1 MWQGLYPS
9 ETEAA
14 LQARV
19 QFPEPEPKPKASAW
33 AQIGE
38 ALKAPYQGAFQGVNQ
53 TLRVAT
59 NIIGSMPSAP
69 SVREKNRQITEAID
83 ERLRENVEFWNG
95 DPVASTTASMVLQQ
109 GSRLLTKVAGYSLA
123 GGVPGAIVGT
133 TVDEGGT
140 GYLEAR
146 DKGVDQSTAAKVGA
160 VRGVTAGAGVALP
173 VVGRTAAQTLG
184 LVVLGGPGSFMAE
197 QALTR
202 DILETANYPEL
213 AKQYD
218 PTDPLGL
225 TLSIAIPGTI
235 GAAAHAIRVRKPG
248 AAALADSPEHLE
260 AAHVAFRD
268 ETTRAATLAE
278 PGDIP
283 AAAAHA
289 EQLRATA
296 RALEDGDRIEATRAT
311 VEPARAE
318 AVLQEA
324 RARFESARP
333 EVEAAAREVRS
344 IETPTTAIEGQP
356 ARTAIDTPAAVAA
369 RFSEPD
375 TVVPVPGA
383 ARQSVEAM
391 AQQFGAPPEVM
402 QMATAAAEALQ
413 RVTEMAKRAAE
424 PQPQAR
430 PSALAP
436 AEQVIATRPEL
447 PVRLDDAGPPVAAR
461 DVVEQVR
468 AEAARDRQ
476 DSRAFVAAIECALR
490 SGS

>member
-9 ETEAA
+9 ETDAA

-19 QFPEPEPKPKASAW
+19 QFPDPEPKPKASAW

-38 ALKAPYQGAFQGVNQ
+38 MVKAPYQGAAQGVNQ
-53 TLRVAT
+53 ALRVAT
-59 NIIGSMPSAP
+59 NIVGSMPSAP

-83 ERLRENVEFWNG
+83 ERLRENVEFWNA

-123 GGVPGAIVGT
+123 GGVPGAIAGT
-133 TVDEGGT
+133 AIDEGGT

-146 DKGVDQSTAAKVGA
+146 DKGVDKTTAAKVGA

-235 GAAAHAIRVRKPG
+235 GAAAHAIRVRKPA

-296 RALEDGDRIEATRAT
+296 RALEDGERVEATRAA
-311 VEPARAE
+311 VPPARAE
-318 AVLQEA
+318 AVLQEV
-324 RARFESARP
+324 RTRFESARP
-333 EVEAAAREVRS
+333 EIEAAAREVRP
-344 IETPTTAIEGQP
+344 IETPTPGTSVDA
-356 ARTAIDTPAAVAA
+356 PAAVAA

-383 ARQSVEAM
+383 ARQSFETM
-391 AQQFGAPPEVM
+391 AQQLGAPPEVM
-402 QMATAAAEALQ
+402 QMVTAAAEALQ
-413 RVTEMAKRAAE
+413 RVTEMAQRAAE
-424 PQPQAR
+424 PQTQPRA
-430 PSALAP
+430 SALAP

>member
-9 ETEAA
+9 ETDAA

-38 ALKAPYQGAFQGVNQ
+38 MVKAPYQGFSQGVNQ

-123 GGVPGAIVGT
+123 GGVPGAIAGT
-133 TVDEGGT
+133 AIDEGGT

-146 DKGVDQSTAAKVGA
+146 DKGVDKTTAAKVGA

-235 GAAAHAIRVRKPG
+235 GAAAHAIRVRKPT

-296 RALEDGDRIEATRAT
+296 RALEDGERVQATRAT

-318 AVLQEA
+318 AVLQEV
-324 RARFESARP
+324 RARFEAARP
-333 EVEAAAREVRS
+333 EVEAAARELRP
-344 IETPTTAIEGQP
+344 IETPTPVEGSP
-356 ARTAIDTPAAVAA
+356 ARTGVDAPAAVAA

-375 TVVPVPGA
+375 TVVPMPGA
-383 ARQSVEAM
+383 ARQSFEAM
-391 AQQFGAPPEVM
+391 AQQLGAPPEVM
-402 QMATAAAEALQ
+402 QMATTAAEALQ
-413 RVTEMAKRAAE
+413 RVTEMVQRAAE
-424 PQPQAR
+424 PQPQPR
-430 PSALAP
+430 SSALAP

>member
-9 ETEAA
+9 ETDAA

-38 ALKAPYQGAFQGVNQ
+38 MVKAPYQGFSQGVNQ

-83 ERLRENVEFWNG
+83 ERLRENVEFWNA

-133 TVDEGGT
+133 AVDEGGT

-146 DKGVDQSTAAKVGA
+146 DKGVDKSTAAKVGA

-213 AKQYD
+213 ARQYD

-235 GAAAHAIRVRKPG
+235 GAAAHAIRVRKPA

-296 RALEDGDRIEATRAT
+296 RALEDGERVEATRAT

-318 AVLQEA
+318 AVLQEV

-333 EVEAAAREVRS
+333 EVEAAARELRP
-344 IETPTTAIEGQP
+344 IEMPIEGQP
-356 ARTAIDTPAAVAA
+356 PRAVVDTPAAVAA

-391 AQQFGAPPEVM
+391 AQQLGAPPEVM

-413 RVTEMAKRAAE
+413 RVTEMAQRAAE
-424 PQPQAR
+424 PQPQPRA
-430 PSALAP
+430 SALAP

>member
-9 ETEAA
+9 ETDAA

-19 QFPEPEPKPKASAW
+19 QFPDPEPKPKASAW

-38 ALKAPYQGAFQGVNQ
+38 MVKAPYQGAAQGVNQ
-53 TLRVAT
+53 ALRVAT

-83 ERLRENVEFWNG
+83 ERLRENVEFWNA

-123 GGVPGAIVGT
+123 GGVPGAIAGT
-133 TVDEGGT
+133 AIDEGGT

-146 DKGVDQSTAAKVGA
+146 DKGVDKTTAAKVGA
-160 VRGVTAGAGVALP
+160 VRGVAAGAGVALP

-235 GAAAHAIRVRKPG
+235 GAAAHAIRVRKPA

-268 ETTRAATLAE
+268 ETTRTATLAE
-278 PGDIP
+278 PGDIQ

-296 RALEDGDRIEATRAT
+296 RALEDGERVEATRAT

-318 AVLQEA
+318 AVLHEV
-324 RARFESARP
+324 RARFESSRP
-333 EVEAAAREVRS
+333 EVEAAAREVRP
-344 IETPTTAIEGQP
+344 IEMPIEGQP
-356 ARTAIDTPAAVAA
+356 PRASVDTPAAVAA

-375 TVVPVPGA
+375 TVIPVPGA

-391 AQQFGAPPEVM
+391 AQQLGAPPEVM

-413 RVTEMAKRAAE
+413 RVTEMAQRAAE
-424 PQPQAR
+424 PQPQPRA
-430 PSALAP
+430 SALGP